1 MILRMVN
8 RMRHNRSQRGTT
20 RSHHAL
26 TAQALSVCPD
36 CNAKR
41 LSHKVCANCG
51 KYNGRV
57 VIDVMAKTIKKEKKL
72 KAQAKPEAK

>member
-1 MILRMVN
+1 MVN
-8 RMRHNRSQRGTT
+8 HMRHNRSQRGSV

-26 TAQALSVCPD
+26 KATSLSVCPD

-41 LSHKVCANCG
+41 ISHKVCVNCG

-72 KAQAKPEAK
+72 KAKSEPAK

>member
-1 MILRMVN
+1 MVN
-8 RMRHNRSQRGTT
+8 HMRHNRSQVGTT

-26 TAQALSVCPD
+26 KAKDISVCPD
-36 CNAKR
+36 CKAKR

-57 VIDVMAKTIKKEKKL
+57 VIDVMAKTAKKVKKQ
-72 KAQAKPEAK
+72 KAKSKEEGK

>member
-1 MILRMVN
+1 MVN
-8 RMRHNRSQRGTT
+8 HMRHNRSQVGTV

-26 TAQALSVCPD
+26 KAKGLSVCPD

-72 KAQAKPEAK
+72 KAQSKEAAK

>member
-1 MILRMVN
+1 MVN

-26 TAQALSVCPD
+26 VAPGLSVCPD
-36 CNAKR
+36 CNAKK
-41 LSHKVCANCG
+41 LNHKVCANCG

-57 VIDVMAKTIKKEKKL
+57 VIDVMAKTVKKEKKL
-72 KAQAKPEAK
+72 KAKSKEEGK

>member
-1 MILRMVN
+1 MVN
-8 RMRHNRSQRGTT
+8 HMRHNRSRVGMT

-26 TAQALSVCPD
+26 KAKGLSVCPD

-41 LSHKVCANCG
+41 LSHKTCANCG

-57 VIDVMAKTIKKEKKL
+57 VIDVLAKTAKKEKKN
-72 KAQAKPEAK
+72 KAKTEASK

>member
-1 MILRMVN
+1 MVN
-8 RMRHNRSQRGTT
+8 HMRHNRSRVGMT

-26 TAQALSVCPD
+26 KAQGFSVCPD
-36 CNAKR
+36 CSAKR

-57 VIDVMAKTIKKEKKL
+57 VIDVMAKTVKKEKKL
-72 KAQAKPEAK
+72 QAESKKEGK

>member
-1 MILRMVN
+1 MVN
-8 RMRHNRSQRGTT
+8 HMRHNRSRVGMT

-26 TAQALSVCPD
+26 KAQGLSVCPD
-36 CNAKR
+36 CQAKR

-57 VIDVMAKTIKKEKKL
+57 VIDVMAKTVKKEKKL
-72 KAQAKPEAK
+72 KAKSEPAK

>member
-1 MILRMVN
+1 M
-8 RMRHNRSQRGTT
+8 T

-26 TAQALSVCPD
+26 TAKALSVCPD
-36 CNAKR
+36 CQAKR

-57 VIDVMAKTIKKEKKL
+57 VVDVLAKTVKKEKKL
-72 KAQAKPEAK
+72 KAKTETAAK

>member
-1 MILRMVN
+1 MVN
-8 RMRHNRSQRGTT
+8 RMRHNRSQVGST

-26 TAQALSVCPD
+26 TAPCLSVCPD

-41 LSHKVCANCG
+41 QNHKVCSNCG

-57 VIDVMAKTIKKEKKL
+57 VIDVMAKTLKKEKKL
-72 KAQAKPEAK
+72 KAQSKEEGK